1 MTTEKLRM
9 TTEKLRMTTEKLRIT
24 IGTLRTIIGTIHND
38 YIYEQIPRRYI
49 SRHPGCAA
57 GAETIRHY
65 SQPCP

>member
-1 MTTEKLRM
+1 MTTGKLRM
-9 TTEKLRMTTEKLRIT
+9 TTEKLRITIGTLRIT

>member
-38 YIYEQIPRRYI
+38 YIYEQIPRRYFG
-49 SRHPGCAA
+49 RHSGCTS
-57 GAETIRHY
+57 GAEAL
-65 SQPCP
+65 